1 MEFSAHQNNNQIKKE
16 LIAGQMIQINV
27 HQVEFQTAILK
38 TVKYALEVILHS
50 A

>member
-1 MEFSAHQNNNQIKKE
+1 MEFSAQQNKYPIKKE
-16 LIAGQMIQINV
+16 LIVGQMIQINV

-38 TVKYALEVILHS
+38 MVKYALEVILHS